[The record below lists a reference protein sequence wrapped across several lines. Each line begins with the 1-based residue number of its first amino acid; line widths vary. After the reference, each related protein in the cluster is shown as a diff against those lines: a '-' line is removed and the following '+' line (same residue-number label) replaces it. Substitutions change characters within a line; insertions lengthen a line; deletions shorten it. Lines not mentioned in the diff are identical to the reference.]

1 MSTQIIYKYN
11 IGDTVQIKTKFDG
24 IASNGLIKNAGKVV
38 TIIACR
44 YYGEPCYKFAEL
56 ADCGWFTEGSIKGRV
71 NPFVIFAG
79 DSRDE
84 LEAIASAP
92 TRRTAIAIA
101 KELQNDY
108 SLVEATY
115 MPEENE
121 DTNTI
126 IYAHYEEVI

>member
-11 IGDTVQIKTKFDG
+11 IGDTVQIKTKFSG
-24 IASNGLIKNAGKVV
+24 IPSSGLIEHAGKVV
-38 TIIACR
+38 TIIDCR

-56 ADCGWFTEGSIKGRV
+56 TDCGWFTEGSIKGRI
-71 NPFVIFAG
+71 NAFVVFAG
-79 DSRDE
+79 DSRDD
-84 LEAIASAP
+84 LEPIASAP
-92 TRRTAIAIA
+92 TKRTAIAIA
-101 KELQNDY
+101 KELQSDY
-108 SLVEATY
+108 SLVEAIY